1 MRAAPGPRFPPRR
14 RLSAPTG
21 SRACPHASAGF
32 LVAGETAANKP
43 SPRTSALT
51 HLRRWAEGEGRAAR
65 RPVGP
70 RAWEKAEAAAPRGA
84 GGRLGRVDRQ
94 PAGRGEMLVAHAPDG
109 GVIAKVPRG
118 LHTSVLKSNSAGNGQ
133 KT

>member
-43 SPRTSALT
+43 RPRTSALT
-51 HLRRWAEGEGRAAR
+51 HVRRWAEGEGSGHEPGRRR
-65 RPVGP
+65 RPRPG
-70 RAWEKAEAAAPRGA
+70 AERVAGSAEWTGSPRGGA
-84 GGRLGRVDRQ
+84 RCSWLMRPTGASSPKCLGDSTLQ
-94 PAGRGEMLVAHAPDG
+94 F
-109 GVIAKVPRG
+109 
-118 LHTSVLKSNSAGNGQ
+118 
-133 KT
+133 

>member
-51 HLRRWAEGEGRAAR
+51 HLRRWAEGEGAGSAATGRATSLGEGGGRGPARSGWPARQSGPAAR
-65 RPVGP
+65 
-70 RAWEKAEAAAPRGA
+70 GA
-84 GGRLGRVDRQ
+84 RCSWLMRWTGASSPKCLGDSTLQ
-94 PAGRGEMLVAHAPDG
+94 F
-109 GVIAKVPRG
+109 
-118 LHTSVLKSNSAGNGQ
+118 
-133 KT
+133 

>member
-43 SPRTSALT
+43 SPRTSEN
-51 HLRRWAEGEGRAAR
+51 LRPHARAPLGGGGGGGQRGDRSGHEPGRRR
-65 RPVGP
+65 RPRPG
-70 RAWEKAEAAAPRGA
+70 AERVASSAEWTGSPRGGA
-84 GGRLGRVDRQ
+84 RCSWLMRWTGASSPKCLGDSTLQ
-94 PAGRGEMLVAHAPDG
+94 F
-109 GVIAKVPRG
+109 
-118 LHTSVLKSNSAGNGQ
+118 
-133 KT
+133 